1 MARASARPPC
11 RDYTRCAFTLG
22 KLHAGG
28 PGRRTAADREAVRYP
43 QWLEGRSEP
52 RMLID
57 TNKCVACANCVP
69 VCPMGAIYVD
79 PEIQR
84 ATINQDECVECGTC
98 FRGMSQEH
106 LNPTIVRTVRKFARM
121 FRFRFE
127 PEPDVCPTAAFVMN
141 ELTMPRLVRQVFS
154 DPVVEHKSTGIKG
167 RGTEE
172 VKTNDVNPRVGVGE
186 VGYTIEFGRP
196 GVGVRFRDIQAMTSA
211 LAKEDVHFEEKNPI
225 SHLMTDKSTGALRE
239 DILDEKILSGIVE
252 IKTRLDQVE
261 TVLTI
266 VEDVNREIDTVTAV
280 GISTRCDE
288 NGEETQLAETLEE
301 LGYGFERAK
310 TNMGLGRLTNLEAA

>member
-1 MARASARPPC
+1 
-11 RDYTRCAFTLG
+11 
-22 KLHAGG
+22 
-28 PGRRTAADREAVRYP
+28 
-43 QWLEGRSEP
+43 
-52 RMLID
+52 MLID

-69 VCPMGAIYVD
+69 VCPMGAIYID

-172 VKTNDVNPRVGVGE
+172 VKTNDVHPRVGVGE

-196 GVGVRFRDIQAMTSA
+196 GVGVRFRDIQVMTRA
-211 LAKEDVHFEEKNPI
+211 LAKEDIHFEEKNPI

-261 TVLTI
+261 SVLTI

-288 NGEETQLAETLEE
+288 SGEETQLAETLEE